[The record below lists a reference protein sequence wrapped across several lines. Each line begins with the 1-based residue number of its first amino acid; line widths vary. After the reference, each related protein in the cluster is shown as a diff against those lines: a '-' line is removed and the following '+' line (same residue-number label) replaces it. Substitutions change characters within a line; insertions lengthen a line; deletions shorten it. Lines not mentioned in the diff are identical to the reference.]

1 MNQCNVVI
9 LAAGQGK
16 RMHSVLPK
24 VLNPI
29 AGKPML
35 QHVVETAR
43 QLSPVRLVVVYGH
56 GGKAVRQAIP
66 GEDIDWVLQDKQL
79 GTGHAVK
86 EALPSLDERFPI
98 LVLYG
103 DVPLIR
109 RETLE
114 NLVRERDQESLGL
127 LTAEAANPR
136 GYGRVARD
144 GEGKIKA
151 IIEEKDATEIERGIR
166 EINTGIMLIP
176 ASHAKTWLW
185 GLKDDNAQGE
195 YYLTDLVAAA
205 NQAGVPVYA
214 MQPGEFQETEGANDK
229 AQLAALE
236 RYYQLRQAN
245 ALLVAGVHLFDPA
258 RLDVRGSLVCGQSV
272 SIDVGCVFAG
282 EVALGDNVSIG
293 PYCVIRN
300 ALIEAGAKIAAFTHI
315 DGARIGA
322 ESVIGPYA
330 RLRPGT
336 VIGSCAHVGNFVEIK
351 NTRLGEGSKA
361 NHLSYL
367 GDAEIGAAVNVGAGV
382 ITCNYD
388 GANKHTTIIQ
398 DRAFIGSDCQ
408 LVAPVTVGE
417 GATIGAGTT
426 LRRNAPAESLTI
438 MKERAQVALP
448 DWQKPNKTDAE

>member
-1 MNQCNVVI
+1 
-9 LAAGQGK
+9 
-16 RMHSVLPK
+16 MHSALPK
-24 VLNPI
+24 VLHPI

-43 QLSPVRLVVVYGH
+43 QLAPVRLVVVYGH
-56 GGKAVRQAIP
+56 GGEAVRQAIV
-66 GEDIDWVLQDKQL
+66 GEDIYWVLQEKQL
-79 GTGHAVK
+79 GTGHAVR

-114 NLVRERDQESLGL
+114 NLVRAAGRESLGL
-127 LTAEAANPR
+127 LTAETADPR
-136 GYGRVARD
+136 GYGRIARD
-144 GEGKIKA
+144 GEGKINA
-151 IIEEKDATEIERGIR
+151 IIEEKDATEAERGIR

-176 ASHAKTWLW
+176 AGYGKTWLW
-185 GLKDDNAQGE
+185 ELKDDNAQGE

-205 NQAGVPVYA
+205 RQAGVPVCA
-214 MQPGEFQETEGANDK
+214 TQPSEFQETEGANDK

-245 ALLVAGVHLFDPA
+245 ALLAAGVHLFDPT
-258 RLDVRGSLVCGQSV
+258 RLDVRGSLVCGQGV
-272 SIDVGCVFAG
+272 TIDVGCVFTG
-282 EVALGDNVSIG
+282 EVTLGDDVSIG
-293 PYCVIRN
+293 PYCVIKN
-300 ALIEAGAKIAAFTHI
+300 ALIAAGANIAAFTHI
-315 DGARIGA
+315 DGATVGA
-322 ESVIGPYA
+322 ASVIGPYA

-336 VIGSCAHVGNFVEIK
+336 NVGPCAHVGNFVEIK

-388 GANKHTTIIQ
+388 GANKHTTIIEN
-398 DRAFIGSDCQ
+398 RAFIGSDCQ
-408 LVAPVTVGE
+408 LVAPVVVGE

-426 LRRNAPAESLTI
+426 LRRNAPAESLTV
-438 MKERAQVALP
+438 MKERSLVSLQG
-448 DWQKPNKTDAE
+448 WQRPKKDGAK